1 MKNNFQEFIKNHIYI
16 KNCPVCGSHNI
27 VFRSHSSY
35 CKNCVANSNSL
46 ILADTIFSIVSTEK
60 FINREVF
67 GDSDYVFFFIGDIIV
82 TINGKVY
89 LADGGNKEDKYNIVG
104 EVMDLKNEFG
114 DKFKIT
120 TQFIEDLMI

>member
-1 MKNNFQEFIKNHIYI
+1 MKNNFQEFIKNHICI
-16 KNCPVCGSHNI
+16 KNCPVCGSCGI
-27 VFRSHSSY
+27 ISGSHSSY

-46 ILADTIFSIVSTEK
+46 VFSDTIFSIVSTEK
-60 FINREVF
+60 FINREVL
-67 GDSDYVFFFIGDIIV
+67 GNNDYVLFFIGDIIV
-82 TINGKVY
+82 TIDGKVY